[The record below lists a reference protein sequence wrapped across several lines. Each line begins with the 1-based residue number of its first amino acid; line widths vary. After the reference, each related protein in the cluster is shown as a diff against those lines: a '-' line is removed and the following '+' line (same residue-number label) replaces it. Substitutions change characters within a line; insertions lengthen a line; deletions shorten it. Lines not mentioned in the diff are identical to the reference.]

1 MADQRLSVVM
11 STYAGDDSDELSQA
25 LESVFD
31 QTRPPD
37 EVVLVADGP
46 LPEPLDTVVAE
57 YEADHPQTLR
67 VHRLPENRGQG
78 LARAAGVEQA
88 SHPLVAIMDA
98 DDVCAPTRFERQLD
112 YLANHPDVDVVGSY
126 LGEFSDDPDDLHAV
140 REVPVDHEEIARMAR
155 HRSPM
160 NQTTVLFRREAALAA
175 GNYRDV
181 DRLED
186 YGLWV
191 RMLVEGARFANVP
204 EVLVYARAGE
214 EMYRRRGGWT
224 YAREEARFQWE
235 CWRWGFLSGPRIL
248 LNLLVRVPIR
258 FVPNR
263 LRGAVYAR
271 YFREDA

>member
-11 STYAGDDSDELSQA
+11 STYAGDEPAELSQA
-25 LESVFD
+25 LESVFE

-46 LPEPLDTVVAE
+46 LSEGLDAVVSQQE
-57 YEADHPQTLR
+57 TDHPETLR

-112 YLANHPDVDVVGSY
+112 FLTDHPDVDVVGSY
-126 LGEFSDDPDDLHAV
+126 LAEFSDDPEEPHAI
-140 REVPVDHEEIARMAR
+140 REVPTAHDDIASMAR

-160 NQTTVLFRREAALAA
+160 NQTTVVFRREVAMAA

-191 RMLVEGARFANVP
+191 RMLLEGGRFANIP
-204 EVLVYARAGE
+204 EVLVSARAGE

-224 YAREEARFQWE
+224 YAREEVRFQRE
-235 CWRWGFLSGPRIL
+235 CWRWGFLSAPRAL

-263 LRGAVYAR
+263 IRGAVYAR
-271 YFREDA
+271 YFREDS